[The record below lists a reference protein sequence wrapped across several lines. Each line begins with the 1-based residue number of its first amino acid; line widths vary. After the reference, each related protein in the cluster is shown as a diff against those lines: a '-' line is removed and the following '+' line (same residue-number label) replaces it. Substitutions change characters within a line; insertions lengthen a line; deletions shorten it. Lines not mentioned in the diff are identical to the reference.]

1 MTLNTKMF
9 DQYML
14 QTYRLGRS
22 EFAPSYDWL
31 YLQLDARGKKVG
43 EAGVIQ
49 AGVFNQIMSMSA
61 TPQEAGNIIIK
72 ILRGQI
78 GQTQAVAPRAPE
90 PLPWDF
96 DSVAQQQYQQVPPP
110 AYQPQ
115 PQYQTPAAPSF
126 YQPDTPQ
133 QPQYATPADLAGQ
146 TQGQHIDAP
155 MSELLGDPSQ
165 MIPPRQD
172 PNFNQAMQQAQMPP
186 QQLQQQP
193 GMDPGAHM
201 PQNPPQIPAN
211 LQPPAGVQGDVFP
224 ISDESQGTPEI
235 SDAPF

>member
-1 MTLNTKMF
+1 MALDTKMF

-22 EFAPSYDWL
+22 EFAPAYDWL
-31 YLQLDARGKKVG
+31 YLQLDNRGKKVG
-43 EAGVIQ
+43 EAGVVQ

-78 GQTQAVAPRAPE
+78 GQAQAVTPQAPE

-96 DSVAQQQYQQVPPP
+96 GSVGGQQQQVAPPVH
-110 AYQPQ
+110 QPQ
-115 PQYQTPAAPSF
+115 PQYQTPAAPAF
-126 YQPDTPQ
+126 YQPDIPQ
-133 QPQYATPADLAGQ
+133 QSPYATPDDLAGQ
-146 TQGQHIDAP
+146 TQGQHVDAP
-155 MSELLGDPSQ
+155 MRELLGDPNQ

-172 PNFNQAMQQAQMPP
+172 PNFDQAMQQAQMPP
-186 QQLQQQP
+186 QQLQGQP
-193 GMDPGAHM
+193 GMDPGVHM
-201 PQNPPQIPAN
+201 PQNPPQVPAN
-211 LQPPAGVQGDVFP
+211 LQPPAGLQSDVFP
-224 ISDESQGTPEI
+224 ISGQEESNPQI